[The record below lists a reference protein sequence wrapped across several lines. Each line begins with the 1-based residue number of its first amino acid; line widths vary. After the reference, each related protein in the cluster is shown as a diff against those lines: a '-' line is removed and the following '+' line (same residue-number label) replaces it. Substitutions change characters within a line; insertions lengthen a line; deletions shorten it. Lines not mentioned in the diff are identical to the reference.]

1 MEKRRK
7 GEGEMK
13 RKEKEKG
20 ASQVGFV
27 GAPGGQADLREGRQM
42 AGLAFDVEVPRSC
55 HT

>member
-7 GEGEMK
+7 GEGEVK
-13 RKEKEKG
+13 RKEKG

-42 AGLAFDVEVPRSC
+42 AGSAFDVEVPRSC